1 MTTLISISKLLSR
14 DIGTQE
20 EFTLEIPLYED
31 DEIQLKPKQTIDFV
45 AYRIEDGL
53 ALITQPVNLMAKA
66 QCVVTLKDFDLE
78 YELQSVERQFYWDLP
93 EGLNPE
99 DVEFIDKKHYQVD
112 LDNLIREAIFLSL
125 PTVIKSPEA
134 EKLSLNEIAANKLNS
149 NSGSEGQ
156 NPFAGLK
163 DMLGE

>member
-20 EFTLEIPLYED
+20 EFTLEIPLFED
-31 DEIQLKPKQTIDFV
+31 EEITLGSNQKLDFV

-53 ALITQPVNLMAKA
+53 VFITQPTTLKAKA
-66 QCVVTLKDFDLE
+66 QCVVTLKDFDLK
-78 YELQSVERQFYWDLP
+78 YELQPIERQFYWDLP
-93 EGLNPE
+93 EGVNPE

-112 LDNLIREAIFLSL
+112 LENVIREAVFLSL

-134 EKLSLNEIAANKLNS
+134 EKLSLDKLAASKLNA
-149 NSGSEGQ
+149 NSRQQGQ